1 MNKWQWMDDHFGPM
15 GWFTDEEKAQ
25 HEGTPEFSNGHWRL
39 IPEAEV
45 ASMDAAIGRL
55 AYEQS

>member
-1 MNKWQWMDDHFGPM
+1 MIVR
-15 GWFTDEEKAQ
+15 FTDEEKAQ